1 MNFRQ
6 KINEMSTSSTSTP
19 PEEDDDFSPPRRIE
33 TNKDRIAR
41 IRKENEKIRGKLLA
55 SPDSNDQE
63 LAKSKHF
70 SDNDIVATAAK
81 KGWSGVKKVGSG
93 IGRGI
98 AAGGK
103 GIGRGIAA
111 GGKGIGRGI
120 AAGGKGIVSV
130 IKKMREDNTPTHYEQ
145 VINLIRESQAL
156 NEGEARIKRLGKAID
171 KAVKKGDKTKEAKLR
186 SAAKRAEAK
195 LDRRDDAGMAKAAKE
210 RPYDY
215 STTHPDRNVRR
226 AELWKKNLDK
236 KWKND
241 PKLKKSKRHFPKTDS
256 YENMRRH
263 SNNGDRY

>member
-41 IRKENEKIRGKLLA
+41 IRKENEKIRVKLSA
-55 SPDSNDQE
+55 SPDPNDQE
-63 LAKSKHF
+63 LANSKHF

-103 GIGRGIAA
+103 GIGRGIV
-111 GGKGIGRGI
+111 
-120 AAGGKGIVSV
+120 AGGKGIVSV

-145 VINLIRESQAL
+145 VINLIRESLIL
-156 NEGEARIKRLGKAID
+156 NEGEARFKRTS
-171 KAVKKGDKTKEAKLR
+171 KAVQKALKSGDPERIKA
-186 SAAKRAEAK
+186 
-195 LDRRDDAGMAKAAKE
+195 AKAAHATSMGAVQRRTATGVEKE
-210 RPYDY
+210 NPSGAGNPIKALSRYRTQ
-215 STTHPDRNVRR
+215 SR
-226 AELWKKNLDK
+226 
-236 KWKND
+236 
-241 PKLKKSKRHFPKTDS
+241 LKRIAGLLKAGK
-256 YENMRRH
+256 
-263 SNNGDRY
+263 

>member
-41 IRKENEKIRGKLLA
+41 IRKENEKIRGKLSA
-55 SPDSNDQE
+55 SPDPNDQE
-63 LAKSKHF
+63 LANSKHF
-70 SDNDIVATAAK
+70 SDNDIVTTAAK

-103 GIGRGIAA
+103 GIGRGIV
-111 GGKGIGRGI
+111 
-120 AAGGKGIVSV
+120 AGGKGIVSV

-156 NEGEARIKRLGKAID
+156 NEGEARIKRLGKAIN
-171 KAVKKGDKTKEAKLR
+171 KAVKKGDKTKEANLR

-210 RPYDY
+210 RPDDY
-215 STTHPDRNVRR
+215 STTHPDRNERR
-226 AELWKKNLDK
+226 ADLWKKNLDK
-236 KWKND
+236 KWQNN

-256 YENMRRH
+256 YENKRKYE
-263 SNNGDRY
+263 DQ

>member
-6 KINEMSTSSTSTP
+6 KINETSTSSTSTP
-19 PEEDDDFSPPRRIE
+19 PEDDDYFSPPRRIE

-41 IRKENEKIRGKLLA
+41 IRKENEKIRAKLSASTDPNDLKLA
-55 SPDSNDQE
+55 N
-63 LAKSKHF
+63 SKHF
-70 SDNDIVATAAK
+70 SDNDIAATAAK

-98 AAGGK
+98 V
-103 GIGRGIAA
+103 A

-156 NEGEARIKRLGKAID
+156 NEGEARLKRLGKAIN
-171 KAVKKGDKTKEAKLR
+171 KAVKKGDKTKESNLR
-186 SAAKRAEAK
+186 SAAKSAEEK
-195 LDRRDDAGMAKAAKE
+195 LNRRDDAGMAKAAKE

-226 AELWKKNLDK
+226 SDLWKKNLDK
-236 KWKND
+236 KWQNN